1 MEVLNKY
8 GIYKSVIRTLLE
20 HAVPVLQN
28 INMYIGQN
36 IRKCAEKSHEYYISY
51 ASLSTEQALAA
62 ASLTTLE
69 ERRSAIMYRLHRKVK
84 MPETSISFSFAQK
97 ELIVPN
103 YNLRSRS
110 NFRIFWPAEVSS
122 SAFAGQPASK
132 LSCLGEQS
140 EPRENAR
147 GRDRGKESL
156 QRSLLNFHFQ
166 PRDSAKRENCHRK
179 RAAD

>member
-1 MEVLNKY
+1 MVYINQLFELC
-8 GIYKSVIRTLLE
+8 
-20 HAVPVLQN
+20 QN
-28 INMYIGQN
+28 TQCLFCRILTCI
-36 IRKCAEKSHEYYISY
+36 
-51 ASLSTEQALAA
+51 LAK
-62 ASLTTLE
+62 TLE
-69 ERRSAIMYRLHRKVK
+69 SVQKRV
-84 MPETSISFSFAQK
+84 TSIIYPMHRCQLNRPWLLPASRLQRKEDLPLCTDYIEKLKCLKHPLAFLLPRK

>member
-1 MEVLNKY
+1 MEVLNKF

-36 IRKCAEKSHEYYISY
+36 FRKCAEKSHEYYISY
-51 ASLSTEQALAA
+51 ASLKTEHALAA

-69 ERRSAIMYRLHRKVK
+69 ERRSAICTDYIEKLKCLKHPLAFLLPR
-84 MPETSISFSFAQK
+84 K

-110 NFRIFWPAEVSS
+110 NFRIF
-122 SAFAGQPASK
+122 
-132 LSCLGEQS
+132 L
-140 EPRENAR
+140 
-147 GRDRGKESL
+147 
-156 QRSLLNFHFQ
+156 
-166 PRDSAKRENCHRK
+166 
-179 RAAD
+179 

>member
-1 MEVLNKY
+1 MKKKKKKKTGKMVKNKNKNMRNKWLQVKLKKCLIMEVLNKY

-84 MPETSISFSFAQK
+84 MPETSISFSFA
-97 ELIVPN
+97 
-103 YNLRSRS
+103 
-110 NFRIFWPAEVSS
+110 
-122 SAFAGQPASK
+122 
-132 LSCLGEQS
+132 
-140 EPRENAR
+140 
-147 GRDRGKESL
+147 
-156 QRSLLNFHFQ
+156 
-166 PRDSAKRENCHRK
+166 
-179 RAAD
+179 